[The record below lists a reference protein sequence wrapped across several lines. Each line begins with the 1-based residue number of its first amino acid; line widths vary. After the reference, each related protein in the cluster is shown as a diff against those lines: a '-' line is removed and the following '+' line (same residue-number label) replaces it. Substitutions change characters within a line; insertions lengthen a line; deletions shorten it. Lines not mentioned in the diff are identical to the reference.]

1 MTVLSHKSVKACVER
16 AMLLAGTDLPPEQRL
31 EAAIA
36 STAQAMAVTVD
47 DVRACMEQET
57 A

>member
-1 MTVLSHKSVKACVER
+1 MNVPREAVVACVER
-16 AMLLAGTDLPPEQRL
+16 AMLLDPSGSAEARL

-36 STAQAMAVTVD
+36 STAQALRMPVAE
-47 DVRACMEQET
+47 VRACVEQET

>member
-1 MTVLSHKSVKACVER
+1 MRVPSENVRAAVER
-16 AMLLAGTDLPPEQRL
+16 AMLLDSTGDAAARL

-36 STAQAMAVTVD
+36 STAQALRLPAAE
-47 DVRACMEQET
+47 VRACVEQQEQP